1 MSEQDNRALV
11 QRGYDAFG
19 RGDIEALLSLLDEH
33 VEWASSGPPELP
45 TSGRRRGRQQVAEF
59 FQAVDGMTEIQR
71 FEPHTFVCE
80 GERVVVLGSAT
91 ERLKATGKVL
101 DSEWA
106 HVFTVKNG
114 KIVSFQEYLDTAA
127 TVAELQS
134 AHARR

>member
-1 MSEQDNRALV
+1 MTAQDNRALV

-19 RGDIEALLSLLDEH
+19 RGDIETLLSLFDENI
-33 VEWASSGPPELP
+33 EWATPGPPELP
-45 TSGRRRGRQQVAEF
+45 TAGRRRGRRQVAEF
-59 FQAVDGMTEIQR
+59 FQALNGMSEIQR

-80 GERVVVLGSAT
+80 GDRVVVLGRAA

-101 DSEWA
+101 DSEWV

-127 TVAELQS
+127 TVAELQLVQG
-134 AHARR
+134 RR